1 LTISTHFEKSLKRFG
16 EIIKRANEDRLRYE
30 AEQEKVRIETEKI
43 EKQERETLMITP
55 IEYVQLFALIAF
67 AGFISYT
74 VHEVANAIDSI
85 LHDYE

>member
-1 LTISTHFEKSLKRFG
+1 
-16 EIIKRANEDRLRYE
+16 
-30 AEQEKVRIETEKI
+30 
-43 EKQERETLMITP
+43 MITT

-74 VHEVANAIDSI
+74 VHEVANAIDSM